1 MISYR
6 ELVSGLRNL
15 DLDPGRPVIVHSSL
29 SSLGELHGGAA
40 ILLGA
45 LTSVF
50 PRLMAPTHTYHTMLI
65 PQVGPDCN
73 GMVYGSSADLNAMA
87 EFYRPHLP
95 ADRMMGVLP
104 ELLRQHPLARRSYHP
119 ILSLAGIGVDEI
131 LAVQTLKD
139 PHAPLHDLYEAEG
152 YVLLLGVGHN
162 ANTTLH
168 FAEKLAGRRS
178 FIRWAL
184 TPDGAVECPG
194 FPGCSMGFDAAD
206 PYLADI
212 TRTVR
217 IGPALVRA
225 LPVCEMVITIA
236 TLIRE
241 DPLALLCN
249 DPACE
254 RCAAVREEVE
264 KTGV

>member
-6 ELVSGLRNL
+6 EMVSGLRNL
-15 DLDPGRPVIVHSSL
+15 GLDPGRPVMVHTSL
-29 SSLGELHGGAA
+29 TAIGEVRGGAA

-45 LTSVF
+45 LTSAF

-65 PQVGPDCN
+65 PQVGPDNN
-73 GMVYGSSADLNAMA
+73 GLVYGSGGALNAMA
-87 EFYRPHLP
+87 EFYHPDLP

-104 ELLRQHPLARRSYHP
+104 ELLRQHPLAKRSKHP
-119 ILSLAGIGVDEI
+119 ILSLAGIGVDEL
-131 LAVQTLKD
+131 LAAQTITNPLG
-139 PHAPLHDLYEAEG
+139 PLHDLYEAKG
-152 YVLLLGVGHN
+152 YVLLLGVGHSS
-162 ANTTLH
+162 NTTLH

-178 FIRWAL
+178 FVRWAL
-184 TPDGAVECPG
+184 TPEGVVECPG

-212 TRTVR
+212 TRGTQ
-217 IGPALVRA
+217 IGSALVRV
-225 LPVCEMVITIA
+225 LPVREMVITVA

-241 DPLALLCN
+241 DPLALLCE

-264 KTGV
+264 KTIV